1 MTQNLLQLNQ
11 SKTEIMFFGPV
22 KGCLDTSTYLGSWS
36 DYCHDQIRNLGVVFD
51 PELKFDKQVNAVVKS
66 CFFQIRSIARL
77 KPILSR
83 KDLEKVINAFV
94 LSRLDYCN
102 VLYVES
108 CQTNIS
114 RLQLVQNAAARLLV
128 GAKKSHHISPI

>member
-1 MTQNLLQLNQ
+1 M
-11 SKTEIMFFGPV
+11 
-22 KGCLDTSTYLGSWS
+22 
-36 DYCHDQIRNLGVVFD
+36 VFD

-66 CFFQIRSIARL
+66 CCFFQIRSIARL

-114 RLQLVQNAAARLLV
+114 RLQLVQS
-128 GAKKSHHISPI
+128 GC

>member
-1 MTQNLLQLNQ
+1 M
-11 SKTEIMFFGPV
+11 
-22 KGCLDTSTYLGSWS
+22 
-36 DYCHDQIRNLGVVFD
+36 FD
-51 PELKFDKQVNAVVKS
+51 PELKFDKQINAVVKS

-108 CQTNIS
+108 CQTTIS

-128 GAKKSHHISPI
+128 GAKKTHHISPI